1 MSELIDFLNQYY
13 ESLNKFNILNI
24 IFFSVLCLEF
34 ILLFRKNSDEHINRL
49 KQLIN
54 QYNINKKHHLTTK
67 ELEFACKNAW
77 RNSARCIG
85 RINWQNLK
93 VKTF

>member
-1 MSELIDFLNQYY
+1 MDI
-13 ESLNKFNILNI
+13 
-24 IFFSVLCLEF
+24 
-34 ILLFRKNSDEHINRL
+34 ILLFRKNSDEHTQRL
-49 KQLIN
+49 KQLID
-54 QYNINKKHHLTTK
+54 QYKINKAHDLTTE

-93 VKTF
+93 VKAFLLLLKYISFIIIGKNSYSI